1 MSLFIVLWWKKYE
14 KAPWETHIHKTKKSK
29 PTSNKLKE
37 NVCFTLKMH
46 YFCNNLIW
54 FQFLNHGHEF
64 FSYATWFLERPNRK
78 LCIYADIKLF
88 VVSWWQNCE
97 KAATN
102 QPAISWKKDCFV
114 LKTYFFAIVWSEQ
127 KKIDKVFL
135 ANQQTNLVKT

>member
-1 MSLFIVLWWKKYE
+1 MKKHHKKHTYTKQKNQNQPAISWKKMFVLLW
-14 KAPWETHIHKTKKSK
+14 KCII
-29 PTSNKLKE
+29 
-37 NVCFTLKMH
+37 
-46 YFCNNLIW
+46 FCNNLIW

-78 LCIYADIKLF
+78 PCIYTDIKLF

-97 KAATN
+97 KAPTN

-114 LKTYFFAIVWSEQ
+114 LKIYFFAIVWSEQ

-135 ANQQTNLVKT
+135 ANQQTNLVKTY